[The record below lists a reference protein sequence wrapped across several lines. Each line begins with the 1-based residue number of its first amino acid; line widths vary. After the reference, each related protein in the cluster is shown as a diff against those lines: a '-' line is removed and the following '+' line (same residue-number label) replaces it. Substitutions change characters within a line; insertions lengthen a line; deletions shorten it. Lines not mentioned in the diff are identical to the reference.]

1 MEYSKQK
8 LLLAL
13 LVKFEVSLNKQINE
27 SVVNQEVGQ
36 YLKASV
42 DELVQKQ
49 YRGSLFDKK
58 IGDIITRVNTERSE
72 NKLVFNDHTKR
83 LWSAIL
89 EISKRT
95 TSFETA
101 YSLIDILGEKNTSL
115 RL

>member
-13 LVKFEVSLNKQINE
+13 LVKFEISFNKQINE

-36 YLKASV
+36 YLKTSV

-58 IGDIITRVNTERSE
+58 IEELISRVDSERLD
-72 NKLVFNDHTKR
+72 NKLVLNDYSSR
-83 LWSAIL
+83 LWTAIL
-89 EISKRT
+89 EIIKRT

-115 RL
+115 KL

>member
-13 LVKFEVSLNKQINE
+13 LVKFEISFNKQINE
-27 SVVNQEVGQ
+27 SVVNQEVGR
-36 YLKASV
+36 YLKTAV

-58 IGDIITRVNTERSE
+58 IDELITKIDTEKSE
-72 NKLVFNDHTKR
+72 NKLVFNDYSNR
-83 LWSAIL
+83 LWNAIL
-89 EISKRT
+89 EIIKRT

-101 YSLIDILGEKNTSL
+101 YSLIDILGQENTSL